1 MEGERIILIHMIDSL
16 TYNLPSIPVLLDAA
30 KSETTTLQ
38 LELHHPYLLQVLAN
52 LQSMTDSNAVGVTQ
66 TYHAVAV

>member
-1 MEGERIILIHMIDSL
+1 MIDSL
-16 TYNLPSIPVLLDAA
+16 TYNLPSIPVLLHAA

-38 LELHHPYLLQVLAN
+38 QLHHPYLLQVLAN
-52 LQSMTDSNAVGVTQ
+52 LQSMTDGNAVGVTQ